1 MTLPFQLSTP
11 NKFTMSLQKIY
22 LHDHSFILQPK
33 GLKMSRKIKNLFVKR
48 GRLLLQILLLL
59 FVQEGFAR
67 HHSRKKPP
75 SDQEVFIYQE
85 VSPPEE
91 VVVAPETIS
100 PSQEVSTPPIQVLS
114 PTDLLYA
121 QIQDTLHPTL
131 EDYRLIQDY
140 LKNGVREGLENL
152 GDTEYRM
159 RNLKIIGDGPDEVP
173 QSGLIPVNCAMDD
186 KENCLILYASFNWH
200 YPDGLKRI
208 IKIAQESDFKGHILY
223 RIGGWP
229 NVEGGSL
236 TLAHVPYAYK
246 ACLFKEAQRLGYKR
260 VLWLDTSIVPLV
272 SLNTIFQMIQ
282 EKGYFAFA
290 NSHSVGPYTNNASCA
305 YFGITRSKSQ
315 KIRSCMSGMFGVD
328 LTQDIGK
335 NLIDSWYLAAQ
346 DKKAFYTSR
355 PDQNSLSILFYL
367 LEAKELVEIERVAWL
382 KDMINSDTL
391 FVIDRGFVQN

>member
-1 MTLPFQLSTP
+1 
-11 NKFTMSLQKIY
+11 MSW
-22 LHDHSFILQPK
+22 
-33 GLKMSRKIKNLFVKR
+33 KIKNVFVKK

-59 FVQEGFAR
+59 LVQEGFAR
-67 HHSRKKPP
+67 HPRKKPP
-75 SDQEVFIYQE
+75 PDQEVPIYQE
-85 VSPPEE
+85 ISPPEE
-91 VVVAPETIS
+91 VVVTPETI
-100 PSQEVSTPPIQVLS
+100 PLSQEVSTPPIQVLS

-121 QIQDTLHPTL
+121 QIRDTLHPTL

-140 LKNGVREGLENL
+140 LKNGVREGLEDL

-173 QSGLIPVNCAMDD
+173 QSGLIPVNCDMDD

-200 YPDGLKRI
+200 YPDGLKRV
-208 IKIAQESDFKGHILY
+208 IKMAQESDFKGHILY

-246 ACLFKEAQRLGYKR
+246 VCLFKEAQRLGYKR

-272 SLNTIFQMIQ
+272 SLNTIFQMIK

-290 NSHSVGPYTNNASCA
+290 NSHSVGPYTNNPSCA
-305 YFGITRSKSQ
+305 YFGITRRKSQ
-315 KIRSCMSGMFGVD
+315 KITSCMSGMFGVD

-355 PDQNSLSILFYL
+355 PDQNSLSILLDL
-367 LEAKELVEIERVAWL
+367 LGAKELVEIERVAWL
-382 KDMINSDTL
+382 KEMINSDTL
-391 FVIDRGFVQN
+391 FVIDRGFVQY